1 MAESNENVPVGQFY
15 NNLVFIWLALFV
27 SQFVF
32 LFVVYFIEPK
42 AFEFDFSKP
51 ILDQNRIIIVIFAAA
66 AIFNT
71 FLSVILKKRFLD
83 QSVKDQNVA
92 FVQTAMIVGC
102 ALCETVTLFGL
113 MLAFIAQY
121 QYFFAW
127 FALGMLGMLVH
138 FPLRKNVINA
148 TSERKI

>member
-32 LFVVYFIEPK
+32 LIVVYFVEPK

-51 ILDQNRIIIVIFAAA
+51 VLDQNSIIIIIFAAA
-66 AIFNT
+66 AIFNI

-83 QSVKDQNVA
+83 QSVNDQNVA

-127 FALGMLGMLVH
+127 FALGMLGMLFH

-148 TSERKI
+148 TFERKI